1 MQFIDLHRQY
11 EEFHGTMQQ
20 RIEAVLQHKQ
30 FIQGPEVRELESRLA
45 SYTGRKYVKS
55 CASGT
60 DALTISLMALGVRQ
74 GDAVFVPSFT
84 FFASAESIALAGG
97 TPVFVD
103 CREDTFNMSPDALKE
118 AVSGVKSAGKLR
130 PKGIIAVDLFGQ
142 PAEYG
147 KICGIARENGLFVL
161 EDGAQGF
168 GGRIGDQKACSFGDI
183 SATSFY
189 PAKPLGCYGDGGA
202 IFTDSE
208 ELAESID
215 SIRSHGQGK
224 NKYDNVRIG
233 LNSRLDTIQAA
244 VLLAKME
251 LFEKELVLREQIAK
265 MYTEQLKDII
275 GVPAV
280 LNGYSS
286 CWAQY
291 TLKAKSFEERKRIL
305 QALNQNGIPTAVFY
319 PTPIHRSAAF
329 ADHPFLSHSLDVTE
343 DLSERVFSVPMHPYL
358 SEAEIG
364 RICSIIRESI
374 GRSDNDQY

>member
-11 EEFHGTMQQ
+11 EELQDRMQQ
-20 RIEAVLQHKQ
+20 RINAVLQHKH
-30 FIQGPEVRELESRLA
+30 FIQGPEVKELEQRLG

-60 DALTISLMALGVRQ
+60 DALTISLMALGVEK

-84 FFASAESIALAGG
+84 FFASAESVVLAGG

-103 CREDTFNMSPDALKE
+103 CREDTFNMSPDSLRKTISEIKE
-118 AVSGVKSAGKLR
+118 GGKLR

-147 KICGIARENGLFVL
+147 DICTIAHENGLFVL

-168 GGRIGDQKACSFGDI
+168 GGAIGAQKACSFGDI

-202 IFTDSE
+202 IFTDRE
-208 ELAESID
+208 DLAEAID
-215 SIRSHGQGK
+215 SIRTHGQGK

-233 LNSRLDTIQAA
+233 LNSRLDTLQAA
-244 VLLAKME
+244 VLLVKMD
-251 LFEKELVLREQIAK
+251 LFERELTLRERAADR
-265 MYTEQLKDII
+265 YTQQLKDMID
-275 GVPAV
+275 VPTV
-280 LNGYSS
+280 LNGYTSS
-286 CWAQY
+286 WAQY
-291 TLKAKSFEERKRIL
+291 TLKAKSLEERERIL
-305 QALNQNGIPTAVFY
+305 QALERNGIPTAVFY
-319 PTPIHRSAAF
+319 PTPIHRTPAF
-329 ADHPFLSHSLDVTE
+329 EDHPFCSLSLGVT
-343 DLSERVFSVPMHPYL
+343 DSLSERVFSIPMHPYI
-358 SEAEIG
+358 SEDEIS

-374 GRSDNDQY
+374 DS